1 MDKAE
6 NERELVTGT
15 SSESDSDDTESE
27 DNVTDSESSN
37 TSEKE
42 PVSEIFKQAHQT
54 SDNEEA
60 QEKPAHV
67 TNLLRKVAAYKTEL
81 HQFSRFGSSA
91 KQLEFLSTQPL
102 QYKKCILQLCLQ
114 VFRLKVKIK
123 KEDNKIFAKHEQLLT
138 NQLADVNVGKLKS
151 VGVDEKLCEISK
163 AEDGLL
169 LKVFVSYRHQL

>member
-60 QEKPAHV
+60 QEQPAHV

-102 QYKKCILQLCLQ
+102 QYKKCIPHASQCT
-114 VFRLKVKIK
+114 
-123 KEDNKIFAKHEQLLT
+123 AKRSQQSGWIMT
-138 NQLADVNVGKLKS
+138 GYMDVYS
-151 VGVDEKLCEISK
+151 TSTW
-163 AEDGLL
+163 AR
-169 LKVFVSYRHQL
+169 S